1 MSDKKAIPLVARLA
15 IQLEML
21 TPKEVERGLAES
33 ASSGNPRLAQVFLQM
48 GLLDRDQVLKLQQ
61 VQKDLVERHR
71 AKRAGTGSQT
81 AVLGRMGAPPPAPA
95 TSRPGPADA
104 ADEESIH
111 RRAAQAARAAAP
123 MTTRDVDALAA
134 APEEARSQPA
144 ARPRSPSGS
153 SPPVSPPA
161 TSSPAA
167 SPPPA
172 ASRPASSPASSPAVP
187 QASEAEAAPAAITP
201 APAVEEAT
209 VSLEIRVPT
218 PGPEDRSRLETILTA
233 GVRDRAS
240 DIHLHTG
247 GPIKRRIHG
256 ELIASDEALAARE
269 IEGMVAAS
277 LSAEQRAVLAR
288 DGEIDFCFDLPGVG
302 RFRANAYRQ
311 QRGLDVVFRSIP
323 DAPPTL
329 ESLGL
334 PADLAKYT
342 NYHQGMVL
350 VTGPAGCGKSS
361 TMAALVDH
369 INQTRDEHILTIED
383 PIEVIH
389 PSKRCLVNQR
399 HAGHHTT
406 SFSRALR
413 GALREDPD
421 IIVIGEL
428 RDLET
433 ISLAMTAAETG
444 HFVLASLHTAN
455 AVRTVNR
462 MIGAFPSN
470 EQDQVRAML
479 SESLRAVISQRLV
492 PTADGQG
499 RVAALELLIIN
510 RAIGNLIRDEKTI
523 QIRSSMQTGRSHGM
537 YLLEQSLN
545 ELVAAGRITREI
557 ALELAEE
564 RKLIT
569 AGA

>member
-1 MSDKKAIPLVARLA
+1 MADKKAIPLVARLA

-21 TPKEVERGLAES
+21 TPKEVERALAES

-71 AKRAGTGSQT
+71 AKQAGAGSQT
-81 AVLGRMGAPPPAPA
+81 AVLGRVGSPPPAPA
-95 TSRPGPADA
+95 ADRPGPGDPK
-104 ADEESIH
+104 DEQSIH
-111 RRAAQAARAAAP
+111 RRAAHAARAAAP
-123 MTTRDVDALAA
+123 MTTQDVDALAA
-134 APEEARSQPA
+134 APEEARSRPA
-144 ARPRSPSGS
+144 ARPQAPTGS
-153 SPPVSPPA
+153 SA
-161 TSSPAA
+161 
-167 SPPPA
+167 
-172 ASRPASSPASSPAVP
+172 PASSPATAPPPASPRLASSPAAP
-187 QASEAEAAPAAITP
+187 QASEAEAAPAPITP
-201 APAVEEAT
+201 APRDGEGT
-209 VSLEIRVPT
+209 VSLEIRVPS
-218 PGPEDRSRLETILTA
+218 PGPEDRSRLEAVLTA

-256 ELIASDEALAARE
+256 ELITSDEAPAAQE

-499 RVAALELLIIN
+499 RVAALELLVIN